1 MQFAFSSE
9 LWLYPG
15 EGAWV
20 FATLPAKIAQ
30 DIKLV
35 TSTSP
40 KRGFGSIRVR
50 AAVND
55 TEWFTSIF
63 PDRKTGSYLLPIKQD
78 VRKRAKISTG
88 DRCKFTIYIEDVF

>member
-1 MQFAFSSE
+1 MQFAFNSE

-35 TSTSP
+35 TGTSP

-50 AAVND
+50 AAVNN
-55 TEWFTSIF
+55 TE
-63 PDRKTGSYLLPIKQD
+63 
-78 VRKRAKISTG
+78 
-88 DRCKFTIYIEDVF
+88 